1 MMSKHLGVA
10 KRALLAGAC
19 IMLAGCATT
28 ARQDQAHS
36 SERKLPPIARP
47 KQTGTPFAHTLSQ
60 GLLTAKLYPKLA
72 ESAGPNANLF
82 ISPVSLSQ
90 GLGLALLGAR
100 GQTADEI
107 RALLGQEGNPSNGT
121 LAYNHF
127 LSDTG
132 DEAVTL
138 GIANALW
145 LADTL
150 PVRPEFLAEAR
161 SSYGAAP
168 EPLDFRNAP
177 AKAADRINGWVDQE
191 TRGRIGKI
199 VSANDL
205 GTNTAAILTNALYFK
220 GKWRSPFVDSR
231 PSQFT
236 RGDGSKIAVDL
247 MEQIGR
253 FDYREDRN
261 GQAIALPYGQDGRF
275 VMEVFLPRDAAALSR
290 MEQRFNGPSFFAG
303 EQGGDDLFV
312 LSAVPEQEVQIALPR
327 FEARFDRSVKA
338 ALMQAGM
345 TTAFDRSRADLSGIA
360 EDVPLVIS
368 DVAHATFLRVDEQG
382 TEAAAVTS
390 VTIVTTG
397 ARRLPKNLPK
407 MIVDRPFLATLRDRA
422 SGAIL
427 FFGRIA
433 DPTPVS
439 RAPISEPSEGG

>member
-1 MMSKHLGVA
+1 MSDRRRSLPRVSIA
-10 KRALLAGAC
+10 VALL
-19 IMLAGCATT
+19 MLAGCATT
-28 ARQDQAHS
+28 APL
-36 SERKLPPIARP
+36 EREPSAVSRSQKASPETP
-47 KQTGTPFAHTLSQ
+47 TGTSFDLTEGQ
-60 GLLTAKLYPKLA
+60 GLLTSKLYPKLA

-107 RALLGQEGNPSNGT
+107 RALLGWRGSPSGGT
-121 LAYNHF
+121 LAYNRF

-145 LADTL
+145 LADSL

-161 SSYGAAP
+161 SSYGAVP
-168 EPLDFRNAP
+168 ETLDFRNAP

-191 TRGRIGKI
+191 TRGRIGHI
-199 VSANDL
+199 VSETDL
-205 GTNTAAILTNALYFK
+205 DPNTAAILTNALYFK

-231 PSQFT
+231 SSQFT

-312 LSAVPEQEVQIALPR
+312 LSAISEREVQIALPR

-439 RAPISEPSEGG
+439 RAPIFEPSGGE